1 MQLASG
7 VDPVPVLEWVTLVG
21 VDPDGMAHL
30 MQLLLSV
37 WVDLYLTSQHMFACL
52 VDLPAEGLPSVAETP
67 HKAFAAWRSICAVP
81 SVDHV
86 TQLGGIYPPDWKT
99 NPCERAKKTAGKDYF
114 DLACRGL
121 TFAPP
126 DCAVWVVEQEAD
138 GPLNVFKASKGLSLL
153 LTGREPTPN
162 EALNWLKFAYTADQA
177 GAYVAPA
184 SRVLAQSVVV
194 EGEELFLTF
203 MAYLRILYPE
213 V

>member
-99 NPCERAKKTAGKDYF
+99 NPCERAKKTAGKDYS

-126 DCAVWVVEQEAD
+126 RLRGLGGRAGGGWT
-138 GPLNVFKASKGLSLL
+138 SKRLQGIK
-153 LTGREPTPN
+153 GFVP
-162 EALNWLKFAYTADQA
+162 
-177 GAYVAPA
+177 PA
-184 SRVLAQSVVV
+184 NRSR
-194 EGEELFLTF
+194 T
-203 MAYLRILYPE
+203 YPK
-213 V
+213 